1 MALGSPRAGSRP
13 GAADGGRMT
22 LVEHL
27 AELRSRLIKALVA
40 LAVGACVGFLVYDPV
55 LDALVEPYCDVKA
68 EHVGEAEEGA
78 PQLEGEAGTC
88 DLVVTD
94 PLESFSVR
102 LKLASYIGLLLA
114 SPVVLWQLWRF
125 ITPGLYPRE
134 KRFAVPFVLSSMALF
149 LLGAVTAWLTFPQT
163 LDFFA
168 AFGGDSLTLLYTP
181 TKYLNLLL
189 LMMLVFGLGFEFPV
203 LLTFL
208 QLAGVLSWRRL
219 VQWRR
224 YAIVLIFVV
233 DAIITPSGD
242 PVTLVA
248 MGVPMVIFYEASIAI
263 GRFVLRR

>member
-1 MALGSPRAGSRP
+1 MALDSPPAGSRP

-27 AELRSRLIKALVA
+27 TELRSRLIKALAALGVA
-40 LAVGACVGFLVYDPV
+40 MCVGFFLYDPV
-55 LDALVEPYCDVKA
+55 LDVLVDPYCDVKA
-68 EHVGEAEEGA
+68 DHVDESLAAGDPQAGA
-78 PQLEGEAGTC
+78 C

-94 PLESFSVR
+94 PLESFSIR
-102 LKLASYIGLLLA
+102 LKLSGYIGLMLA

-125 ITPGLYPRE
+125 VTPGLYPRE
-134 KRFAVPFVLSSMALF
+134 KRFAIPFIASSIALF
-149 LLGAVTAWLTFPQT
+149 ALGAVTAWVTFPKT
-163 LDFFA
+163 LQFFA

-181 TKYLNLLL
+181 GKYLNLLI

-219 VQWRR
+219 RSWRR
-224 YAIVLIFVV
+224 YAIVAIFLV

-242 PVTLVA
+242 PITLVA
-248 MGVPMVIFYEASIAI
+248 MALPMVVFYEASIAI
-263 GRFVLRR
+263 GRFVLKR